1 MATSNQSTPDTILSG
16 DIVSSHT
23 TVTFGQLC
31 RSCGM
36 DADWVI
42 LLVDEGILDPVR
54 STDDNARTW
63 YFRASHIQRARTA
76 ARLHR
81 DLSVNVAGLGLAL
94 DLLDEIETLH
104 ARLDAARE
112 RHVEPR

>member
-1 MATSNQSTPDTILSG
+1 MAAAKQTSPDTVFSG
-16 DIVSSHT
+16 DLVSSHT

-42 LLVDEGILDPVR
+42 LLVDEGILDPVH
-54 STDDNARTW
+54 STNDNARTW
-63 YFRASHIQRARTA
+63 YFRASHIKRARTA

-94 DLLDEIETLH
+94 DLLDEIETLQ
-104 ARLDAARE
+104 ARLDATRE
-112 RHVEPR
+112 RHIEPR